1 MIEKVVFLPRVIA
14 QRLRPGAGAVLISI
28 VDEPVALQSGWK
40 DVLTLR
46 FDDVDTEQE
55 GMQLFDAAIAAQ
67 VLAFADRHQDSQ
79 DSIEL
84 VVHCTAGQSRSAAVA
99 LFLAERFGVQ
109 CWKEGRR
116 VDWRWPNYNRLVYR
130 VLTGVS
136 QEG

>member
-1 MIEKVVFLPRVIA
+1 MIEKVVFVPRVVA

-28 VDEPVALQSGWK
+28 VDEPAQLQPGWQ

-46 FDDVDTEQE
+46 FDDVDAEQE
-55 GMQLFDAAIAAQ
+55 GMQLFDAAMAAQ

-109 CWKEGRR
+109 CWKESRR

-130 VLTGVS
+130 VLTKVS